1 MLCIFKRIIRV
12 TCRVRLLSMI
22 QTPPRVTHRQ
32 RAGSTN
38 NTYPNLLF
46 YRRKEEDYLK
56 ATDFLQ
62 PRFVITR
69 TNLLSG
75 VQNNRVTQQ
84 IIVVTPAIIKHERYL
99 VTTLLE

>member
-1 MLCIFKRIIRV
+1 MSHVSRASVIHDPNP
-12 TCRVRLLSMI
+12 SPGY
-22 QTPPRVTHRQ
+22 TPTKSWIDQ
-32 RAGSTN
+32 Q
-38 NTYPNLLF
+38 YPSRNLLF